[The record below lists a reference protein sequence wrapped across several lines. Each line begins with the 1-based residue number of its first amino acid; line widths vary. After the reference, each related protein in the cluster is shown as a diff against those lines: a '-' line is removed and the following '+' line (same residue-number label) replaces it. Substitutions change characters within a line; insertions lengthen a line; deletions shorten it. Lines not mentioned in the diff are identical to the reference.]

1 LAHQVPREK
10 NYTSLVEQATGF
22 DIVNG
27 GRDAMGPAQ
36 WNIMV
41 DRLAPKV
48 QPDAVVMMMTRG
60 DAFDLR
66 DAKATIVKTGPG
78 LGDVRIDQAKPEHD
92 FVQEKFGPLLRQ
104 SALATFLARRGNLF
118 INGITKGDGWLG
130 YFLRHGHK
138 APPAKNE
145 TDGFPT
151 QAIEV
156 QLTQLM
162 QVAEA
167 RGPVAFISIPSFVY
181 HAHGQTELEP
191 RSQVEAEIFP
201 AAARRAGI
209 PFVDLGPELRAIY
222 AREQRPFSGFD
233 NSQIGTGH
241 LNTYGHSVV
250 AKLIAAHLP
259 DLLAQAQADH
269 AHALGK

>member
-1 LAHQVPREK
+1 
-10 NYTSLVEQATGF
+10 
-22 DIVNG
+22 
-27 GRDAMGPAQ
+27 MGPAQ

-41 DRLAPKV
+41 DGLAPKV

-66 DAKATIVKTGPG
+66 DAKAKIVKTGPG
-78 LGDVRIDQAKPEHD
+78 IVDVRIDQAKPEHD

-104 SALATFLARRGNLF
+104 SALLTFLARRGNLF

-138 APPAKNE
+138 APPTKNE

-151 QAIEV
+151 QAIED

-162 QVAEA
+162 QIAEA
-167 RGPVAFISIPSFVY
+167 RGPVVFISIPSFVY

-191 RSQVEAEIFP
+191 RSQVEAGIFP